1 MDAAWTTVLEQYGE
15 RLGKDAREQPDRV
28 RTAAE
33 STLQRFG
40 LVEPGPQRWRVRAVA
55 NRYRAEP
62 ISSVSEPAAA
72 PLDPTEQQ
80 AMF

>member
-1 MDAAWTTVLEQYGE
+1 
-15 RLGKDAREQPDRV
+15 
-28 RTAAE
+28 
-33 STLQRFG
+33 

-62 ISSVSEPAAA
+62 VSAAPETAGTPIEPA
-72 PLDPTEQQ
+72 EQQ

>member
-1 MDAAWTTVLEQYGE
+1 V
-15 RLGKDAREQPDRV
+15 
-28 RTAAE
+28 
-33 STLQRFG
+33 LQRFG

-62 ISSVSEPAAA
+62 NSSVDGAEDELTDRA
-72 PLDPTEQQ
+72 EQQ